1 MCWRESMQLGSLLR
15 SSRRRG
21 PEVWE
26 FRYRERPHNGR
37 RIYRRMKDGTVR
49 EFRTEASVRKG
60 ITGLIREINFG
71 DVRVQ
76 ATTMTVAELVEHYR
90 QRELIQ
96 DNTWK
101 SYSTKRGYESYLK
114 NWIVPHWGDYK
125 LPDVKTIE
133 VETWLRNLSLA
144 KSSSAKIRNIFS
156 VLFNHACRYDLFDRN
171 PITLVRHSA
180 KRRRIPDVLTV
191 EEAQRLLSV
200 LAFKERTMVLM
211 ALGTGL
217 RRSELFALKWKDVD
231 FAAEH
236 ISVTRSIVNQV
247 VGTCKTE
254 ASQKP
259 VPLHSSLAQALLAW
273 RQQTSYR
280 KREDWLFA
288 SPHSRGKHPLW
299 AQAIM
304 RYHIGPATRKTEL
317 QKRVGWHT
325 FRHTYSTLL
334 KLVGADIKV
343 MQELLRHSS
352 VRCTLDTYTQAI
364 MPAKRAAQA
373 AVVSMILTERPSNAN
388 QSCTVLHP

>member
-1 MCWRESMQLGSLLR
+1 LQQ
-15 SSRRRG
+15 
-21 PEVWE
+21 
-26 FRYRERPHNGR
+26 F
-37 RIYRRMKDGTVR
+37 K
-49 EFRTEASVRKG
+49 TEAAARKG
-60 ITGLIREINFG
+60 IAGLVGEINFG
-71 DVRVQ
+71 EIRFRT
-76 ATTMTVAELVEHYR
+76 TTMTVAELVEHYR

-114 NWIVPHWGDYK
+114 NWIGPHWGKYK
-125 LPDVKTIE
+125 LHEIKTID
-133 VETWLRNLSLA
+133 VETWLRGLSLA
-144 KSSSAKIRNIFS
+144 KSSSAKVRNIFS
-156 VLFNHACRYDLFDRN
+156 ILFNHACRYDLFDRN

-180 KRRRIPDVLTV
+180 KRRRIPEVLTV

-200 LAFKERTMVLM
+200 LAVKERTMVLM

-231 FAAEH
+231 FATEH

-259 VPLHSSLAQALLAW
+259 VPLHSALAHALLVW
-273 RQQTSYR
+273 RRQTSYR
-280 KREDWLFA
+280 KLEDWVFV
-288 SPHSRGKHPLW
+288 SPHSQGRHPLW

-304 RYHIGPATRKTEL
+304 RYHIGPAGRKTEL
-317 QKRVGWHT
+317 QKRLGWHT
-325 FRHTYSTLL
+325 FRHTYSTML
-334 KLVGADIKV
+334 KSVGADIKV
-343 MQELLRHSS
+343 MQELLRHAS

-373 AVVSMILTERPSNAN
+373 AVVSMILSERRSNAN
-388 QSCTVLHP
+388 PSCTVLHP

>member
-1 MCWRESMQLGSLLR
+1 MQLGSLLR
-15 SSRRRG
+15 SGRRRG
-21 PEVWE
+21 PDIWE
-26 FRYRERPHNGR
+26 FRYRDRRQNGR
-37 RIYRRMKDGTVR
+37 RIYRRIKIGTLQQ
-49 EFRTEASVRKG
+49 FKTEAAARKG
-60 ITGLIREINFG
+60 IAGLVREINFG
-71 DVRVQ
+71 EIRFRT
-76 ATTMTVAELVEHYR
+76 TTMTVAELVEHYR

-114 NWIVPHWGDYK
+114 NWIGPHWGKYK
-125 LPDVKTIE
+125 LHEIKTID
-133 VETWLRNLSLA
+133 VETWLRGLSLA

-156 VLFNHACRYDLFDRN
+156 ILFNHACRYDLFDRN

-200 LAFKERTMVLM
+200 LAVKERTMVLM

-254 ASQKP
+254 PHKSPCLFTALWPKRCMCGADRPRIANEKTGS
-259 VPLHSSLAQALLAW
+259 LLA
-273 RQQTSYR
+273 RIPKVGTR
-280 KREDWLFA
+280 CGPKRSCDTTLA
-288 SPHSRGKHPLW
+288 PPDGKPNCRSALDGTHSGS
-299 AQAIM
+299 
-304 RYHIGPATRKTEL
+304 
-317 QKRVGWHT
+317 
-325 FRHTYSTLL
+325 TYSTML
-334 KLVGADIKV
+334 KSVGADIKV
-343 MQELLRHSS
+343 MQELLRHAS

-373 AVVSMILTERPSNAN
+373 AVVSMILSERPSNAS

>member
-1 MCWRESMQLGSLLR
+1 MQLGSLLR
-15 SSRRRG
+15 SNRRRG
-21 PEVWE
+21 PDIWE
-26 FRYRERPHNGR
+26 FRYRDRSHNGR
-37 RIYRRMKDGTVR
+37 RIYRRIKVGTVK

-90 QRELIQ
+90 QRELAS

-114 NWIVPHWGDYK
+114 NWIVPHWGNCK
-125 LPDVKTIE
+125 LQEVKTIE

-156 VLFNHACRYDLFDRN
+156 VLFNHACRYDLFERN

-191 EEAQRLLSV
+191 EETRRLLSA
-200 LAFKERTMVLM
+200 LSIKERTMVLM
-211 ALGTGL
+211 AVGTGL

-231 FAAEH
+231 FDAKQA
-236 ISVTRSIVNQV
+236 SVTRSIVSQV
-247 VGTCKTE
+247 VGVCKTE

-259 VPLHSSLAQALLAW
+259 VPLHESLAQALLEW
-273 RQQTSYR
+273 RRHTSFR
-280 KREDWLFA
+280 KREDWVFA
-288 SPHSRGKHPLW
+288 SPHSNGKRPYW
-299 AQAIM
+299 AQAIV
-304 RYHIGPATRKTEL
+304 RYHIGPASQRIQL
-317 QKRVGWHT
+317 RKRVGWHT
-325 FRHTYSTLL
+325 FRHTYSTML
-334 KLVGADIKV
+334 KAVGADIKV

-364 MPAKRAAQA
+364 MPAKRAAQD
-373 AVVSMILTERPSNAN
+373 AVLSMILSEGQPNPS

>member
-1 MCWRESMQLGSLLR
+1 MQLGSLLR
-15 SSRRRG
+15 SGRRRG
-21 PEVWE
+21 PDIWE
-26 FRYRERPHNGR
+26 FRYRDRRHNGR
-37 RIYRRMKDGTVR
+37 RTYRRIKIGTVTQ
-49 EFRTEASVRKG
+49 FKTEASARKG
-60 ITGLIREINFG
+60 IASLVREINFG
-71 DVRVQ
+71 EIRFR
-76 ATTMTVAELVEHYR
+76 TTMMTVAELVEHYR

-101 SYSTKRGYESYLK
+101 SYSTKCGYESYLK
-114 NWIVPHWGDYK
+114 NWIVPHWGECK
-125 LPDVKTIE
+125 LHEIKTIE
-133 VETWLRNLSLA
+133 VEMWLRGLSLA

-200 LAFKERTMVLM
+200 LAVKERAMVLI

-247 VGTCKTE
+247 VGICKTE

-259 VPLHSSLAQALLAW
+259 VPLHSALAHALLVW
-273 RQQTSYR
+273 RRQTSYR
-280 KREDWLFA
+280 KREDWVFA
-288 SPHSRGKHPLW
+288 GPQSQGRHPLW
-299 AQAIM
+299 AQAVM
-304 RYHIGPATRKTEL
+304 RYHIGPAARKTEL

>member
-1 MCWRESMQLGSLLR
+1 MQLGSLLR
-15 SSRRRG
+15 SSRHRG
-21 PEVWE
+21 PDVWE

-37 RIYRRMKDGTVR
+37 RIYRRMKVGTVR

-90 QRELIQ
+90 QRELAS

-125 LPDVKTIE
+125 LQDVKTIE

-144 KSSSAKIRNIFS
+144 KSSSAKIRNILS

-191 EEAQRLLSV
+191 EETQRLLSA
-200 LAFKERTMVLM
+200 LPIKERTMVFM
-211 ALGTGL
+211 AVGTGL

-231 FAAEH
+231 FAVKH
-236 ISVTRSIVNQV
+236 LSVTRSIVSQV
-247 VGTCKTE
+247 VGVCKTE

-259 VPLHSSLAQALLAW
+259 VPLHESLAQALLEW
-273 RQQTSYR
+273 RRYTSFR
-280 KREDWLFA
+280 KLEDWIFA
-288 SPHSRGKHPLW
+288 SPHCNGKHPYW

-304 RYHIGPATRKTEL
+304 RYHVAPASRKIQL
-317 QKRVGWHT
+317 QKKVGWHT
-325 FRHTYSTLL
+325 FRHTYATML
-334 KLVGADIKV
+334 KQIGTDIKV

-364 MPAKRAAQA
+364 MPAKRAAQSG
-373 AVVSMILTERPSNAN
+373 VLSMILAEGQSKPS
-388 QSCTVLHP
+388 QTCTVLHP